1 VNARQS
7 AARAQAT
14 PAEDVSAPLEQDTG
28 RAEPASRS
36 VLHALEI
43 FVVLQL
49 LLPTKLVVEPIG
61 QVGSPA
67 TLWGL
72 ACLVWYA
79 FALLYRDSG
88 LRRGRQPVRWAILI
102 LLIVWLLSYLAM
114 LARMAP
120 AAESATADAA
130 LLHFLAWAGIALL
143 AADGLR
149 SVEQLFELCRFIVGA
164 TVVVAAV
171 AILQFLGL
179 NLVPE
184 VTGLPG
190 FAVSGV
196 ITSVTSRGSFA
207 RVAGTTTHPIEFA
220 TTIAMVLPLAL
231 QLVPWVRQR
240 RRWQIMT
247 VLIAI
252 GVPIS
257 LSRSGFVGVAVGLAV
272 LFVSWPARRR
282 VRVLVAIA
290 AMAVAIFVVVPG
302 LLGTLGGYFTA
313 GSSDNSIT
321 GRTDDYAVVA
331 PMIDDSPIIGRG
343 AGTFTPPTYRILDN
357 QYLLALV
364 ETGVVGVVALMAF
377 FLIPALVA
385 RDAWSR
391 SRDPRLRD
399 LARALFAA
407 ALVAMISAVTFD
419 AFSFW
424 TFSGMAFLLIGLC
437 GAAWRLQ
444 REEPAQF
451 DAPRSAASR

>member
-1 VNARQS
+1 MTAREPD
-7 AARAQAT
+7 AAVRAR
-14 PAEDVSAPLEQDTG
+14 PAEDGEDPLGQHRGTG
-28 RAEPASRS
+28 AREPTS

-67 TLWGL
+67 TLWGF
-72 ACLVWYA
+72 ACLIWYS
-79 FALLYRDSG
+79 FALLYRTSG

-102 LLIVWLLSYLAM
+102 LLTVWLLSYLAM

-130 LLHFLAWAGIALL
+130 LLHFLAWTGIALL
-143 AADGLR
+143 AADGLG
-149 SVEQLFELCRFIVGA
+149 SVEQLFKLCRFIVGA
-164 TVVVAAV
+164 TVVVSAV

-184 VTGLPG
+184 ITGLPG

-231 QLVPWVRQR
+231 QLLPWVRQR
-240 RRWQIMT
+240 RRWELII
-247 VLIAI
+247 VVIAI

-257 LSRSGFVGVAVGLAV
+257 ISRSGFVGVAVGLAV

-290 AMAVAIFVVVPG
+290 ALAVAIFVVVPG
-302 LLGTLGGYFTA
+302 LLGTLGGYFTV
-313 GSSDNSIT
+313 GRSDNSIT

-331 PMIDDSPIIGRG
+331 PLIDESPIIGRG

-364 ETGVVGVVALMAF
+364 ETGVVGVVALLAF
-377 FLIPALVA
+377 FLVPALAA
-385 RDAWSR
+385 RDAWIR

-424 TFSGMAFLLIGLC
+424 TFSGTAFLLLGLC

-444 REEPAQF
+444 RDEPAPVEV
-451 DAPRSAASR
+451 PRSAAAR